1 MSSIILTEQNKAIK
15 TQVEGLSV
23 VPKIAILEQFGK
35 LKQTN
40 ALINRD
46 KHLKAALEKLIGLIK
61 NLDNFADPKTIKEKL
76 TIDELR
82 AISTQLRTDKGR
94 ADYLRMLITM
104 NLEYIEDLLKK
115 NPNLDDNYI
124 TYLVNKPLHGLADA
138 AALAASE
145 VTAPP
150 GFELPS
156 REYIKKQLFDSYH
169 RFYSSASGGMKLT
182 PTKKTKSKK
191 TKSKTKTK
199 TKSKKTKT
207 KKTKS
212 KTKTKKLKV
221 KLKVKNK
228 S

>member
-1 MSSIILTEQNKAIK
+1 MSSINLTEQNKAIK

-23 VPKIAILEQFGK
+23 VPKIEILKELGK

-61 NLDNFADPKTIKEKL
+61 NFDNYADPKTIKEKL
-76 TIDELR
+76 TKDELE

-94 ADYLRMLITM
+94 ADYLHMLITM
-104 NLEYIEDLLKK
+104 NFEYIEDLLKEK
-115 NPNLDDNYI
+115 PNLDDAYI
-124 TYLVNKPLHGLADA
+124 TYVANKPLHGLADA

-156 REYIKKQLFDSYH
+156 REYIKKQLFASYH
-169 RFYSSASGGMKLT
+169 KYYPSASGSMKLT
-182 PTKKTKSKK
+182 PSKK
-191 TKSKTKTK
+191 
-199 TKSKKTKT
+199 
-207 KKTKS
+207 
-212 KTKTKKLKV
+212 
-221 KLKVKNK
+221 N
-228 S
+228 